1 MAVDFSLLSDED
13 LVFAYSSLLT
23 ALRDRKIIRSK
34 NVIGD
39 LGEYLAINLYNKTP
53 GLPNLQAAPQGTQN
67 VDALSRNGDR
77 YTIKSTTGKVTG
89 VFYGLPPQ
97 GSNASPSR
105 KFEYVI
111 IVIFNKEYKLLR
123 INQLT
128 WDDFL
133 KYKRWHSRMN
143 AWNIPINKELLLET
157 KTIFANE

>member
-1 MAVDFSLLSDED
+1 MSIDFSSLSDED
-13 LVFAYSSLLT
+13 LVFAYGNLLT
-23 ALRDRKIIRSK
+23 ELRERKIIRSK

-39 LGEYLAINLYNKTP
+39 LGEYLAINIYNKTP

-67 VDALSRNGDR
+67 VDALSRKGDR

-89 VFYGLPPQ
+89 VFYGLPLQ
-97 GSNASPSR
+97 GSNESPDK

-111 IVIFNKEYKLLR
+111 IVIFNKDYALVR

-143 AWNIPINKELLLET
+143 AWNIPINNELLLKT
-157 KTIFANE
+157 KTIFMNK